1 MADMDAPQTQRTV
14 KVTGR
19 TRDLVILV
27 DRGVYALTHHWVAFV
42 NALLLLYL
50 APAFAAPMLLASGHE
65 TASRVIY
72 TLYGPPVCHQLP
84 ERSFFLYGPRPAYT
98 FDELTAA
105 GVQLSPNTLERRRF
119 VGDAELGFKLALCQ
133 RDIALYGGMFFFG
146 VLFALLARKW
156 LKPLPW
162 WGLALFALPLAADGF
177 TQLFGL
183 RESTPELRVVTG
195 LLLSAGGVWF
205 AYPYVEAT
213 MQDLRRSVATK
224 LHLPL

>member
-1 MADMDAPQTQRTV
+1 MTDIPTHSTV

-27 DRGVYALTHHWVAFV
+27 DRGVYLLTCHWVAFV

-50 APAFAAPMLLASGHE
+50 LPAFAAPMLLAGGHAG
-65 TASRVIY
+65 TSRLLY

-84 ERSFFLYGPRPAYT
+84 ERSFYLFGPRTTYSYE
-98 FDELTAA
+98 DLTAA
-105 GVQLSPNTLERRRF
+105 GVELSPNTLERRRF
-119 VGDAELGFKLALCQ
+119 VGDAALGYKMAFCE
-133 RDIALYGGMFFFG
+133 RDLALYGGVFFFG
-146 VLFALLARKW
+146 LLFALLARKW

-162 WGLALFALPLAADGF
+162 WGLVLFALPIAVDGF

-195 LLLSAGGVWF
+195 LVMAAGGVWF

-213 MQDLRRSVATK
+213 MLDLRKSVAAK